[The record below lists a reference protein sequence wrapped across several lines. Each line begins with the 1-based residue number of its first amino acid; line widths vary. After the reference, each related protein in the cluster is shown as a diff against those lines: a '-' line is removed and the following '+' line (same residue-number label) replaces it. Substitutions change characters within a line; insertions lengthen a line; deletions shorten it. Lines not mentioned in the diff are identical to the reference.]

1 MTFNASESRFP
12 LVDTYNYYGLA
23 LIVISGVS
31 EVSVSLALT
40 TSDSTLSAD
49 TTMTA
54 SQSSFQNLWN
64 QIAP

>member
-12 LVDTYNYYGLA
+12 LVDTYTYYGLA
-23 LIVISGVS
+23 LNVISGVS
-31 EVSVSLALT
+31 GVSVSLALT

-64 QIAP
+64 QITP